1 MWDLVRDLRRDGTT
15 IILTTHYIEEA
26 EEMADRVGVI
36 RRGELVEVG
45 DKAELMARM
54 GQKTLKIALDPPL
67 TALPDAL
74 AEWQPSLED
83 DGHTLTYA
91 FDSHADT
98 TGISGLMRALDG
110 LGIGYK
116 DLSTHQSSLEDIFVS
131 LVHEAEPAA

>member
-1 MWDLVRDLRRDGTT
+1 
-15 IILTTHYIEEA
+15 
-26 EEMADRVGVI
+26 MADRVGVI

-54 GQKTLKIALDPPL
+54 GHKTLKIALDPSL
-67 TALPDAL
+67 EALPETL

-131 LVHEAEPAA
+131 LVHEAEPAT